1 MPESITVNGKV
12 YFSEDLLINMMVSKA
27 IEFSCLDLIS
37 VEETESDRI
46 EAYQALLKGLKKYM
60 PDAEK
65 SFRKWYV
72 STRFPET
79 T

>member
-12 YFSEDLLINMMVSKA
+12 YFSEDLLINTMVSKA
-27 IEFSCLDLIS
+27 IEFSCLDLLS

-46 EAYQALLKGLKKYM
+46 EAYQTLLKGLKKYM

-65 SFRKWYV
+65 SFRKSYV

>member
-27 IEFSCLDLIS
+27 IEFSCLDLLL

-65 SFRKWYV
+65 SLRKLYV

>member
-27 IEFSCLDLIS
+27 MEFSCLDLLS
-37 VEETESDRI
+37 VEATESDRI
-46 EAYQALLKGLKKYM
+46 EAYQVLLKGLKKYM

-65 SFRKWYV
+65 SFRKLYV
-72 STRFPET
+72 SARFPET